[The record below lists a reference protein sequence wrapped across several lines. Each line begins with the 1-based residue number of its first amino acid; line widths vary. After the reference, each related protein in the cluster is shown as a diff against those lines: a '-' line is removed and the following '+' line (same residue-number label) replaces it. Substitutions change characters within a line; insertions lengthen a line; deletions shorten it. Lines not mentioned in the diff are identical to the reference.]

1 MQWHKQLERVFK
13 VRGHD
18 GHCQL
23 PASSLP
29 RCHAPAVVSCASP
42 DPAEKKDSEW
52 QRSPAGEWKG
62 RLTWCRIGSCCCVG
76 RLAES
81 CLSPSVQSGN
91 HSTLSCLWRCQGSL
105 TLYQMHSGWIFCSRC
120 DLLLNSS
127 LAGPSFCLAFQRG
140 MQMNW

>member
-1 MQWHKQLERVFK
+1 MQWRKQLEGVFK

-18 GHCQL
+18 GHCGL
-23 PASSLP
+23 PPRRHHAVSLLLSSPVLSRP
-29 RCHAPAVVSCASP
+29 SR
-42 DPAEKKDSEW
+42 EE
-52 QRSPAGEWKG
+52 GKG
-62 RLTWCRIGSCCCVG
+62 RLIWCHIGSCCCVG

-140 MQMNW
+140 MQMN